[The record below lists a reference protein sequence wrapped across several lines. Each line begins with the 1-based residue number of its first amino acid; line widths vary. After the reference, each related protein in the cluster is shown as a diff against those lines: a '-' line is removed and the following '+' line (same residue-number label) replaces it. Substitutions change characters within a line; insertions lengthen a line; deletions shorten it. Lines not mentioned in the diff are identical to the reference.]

1 MGLLSPATSLVSPF
15 VVRVH
20 PWSSVKTQNWN
31 MVYVPYCTGD
41 VYTGDK
47 VAVYSDPSGQNA
59 PLVWHHNGARNT
71 RAVVAW
77 LKNNL
82 PRPTQMLS
90 TGCSAGGTGS
100 FNSYAHVRRDMAP
113 TRGFL
118 INDSGPTFDAPAGA
132 NLALYPSRLLHTQI
146 RSAWGLDQGPLPYL
160 AGELPGFD
168 GNNLGTLYGAL
179 SAKLPGD
186 RLGHT
191 HFWQDLNYSAYSY
204 ERFFPEIVNA
214 PNRATKEALIHAK
227 WAVDTARLNQK
238 LQTLPNSGGY
248 FPQYRALNESHC
260 TTIVD
265 FNNGDI
271 QERSLQL
278 GHFINS
284 VLNGQGAVLDASE
297 TSDAAD
303 RAKPPNLIYQ
313 LIESLL

>member
-1 MGLLSPATSLVSPF
+1 
-15 VVRVH
+15 
-20 PWSSVKTQNWN
+20 
-31 MVYVPYCTGD
+31 
-41 VYTGDK
+41 
-47 VAVYSDPSGQNA
+47 
-59 PLVWHHNGARNT
+59 
-71 RAVVAW
+71 
-77 LKNNL
+77 
-82 PRPTQMLS
+82 MLS

-100 FNSYAHVRRDMAP
+100 INSYAHVRRDMAP

-132 NLALYPSRLLHTQI
+132 NLESYPSRLLHEQI

-160 AGELPGFD
+160 AAELPGFN
-168 GNNLGTLYGAL
+168 GNDFGTLYNAL
-179 SAKLPGD
+179 SARRPGD

-191 HFWQDLNYSAYSY
+191 HFWQDLNYSSYSY
-204 ERFFPEIVNA
+204 ERFFPEILNA
-214 PNRATKEALIHAK
+214 PDQATKEALIHAK
-227 WAVDTARLNQK
+227 WAVDTSRLNQK
-238 LQTLPNSGGY
+238 LQSLPNFGGY
-248 FPQYRALNESHC
+248 FPQFRALNESHC

-271 QERSLQL
+271 QEQSLEL

-297 TSDAAD
+297 ASDAAD